1 MVFIN
6 RSWYWTKQRGECGQ
20 VSYSESKSIWAHQ
33 RKTPNKCFYFLTENC
48 YFHYEDKKIHVFAD
62 VPRIMKLARNHLIDD
77 FFYFNNSLIDKRLIQ
92 KLISSTINKDIKL
105 AHKLTQ
111 YHLDITY
118 RKCKAK
124 SKTSCPNFFEYSCE
138 SDWILWATKFFSKR
152 KLAGSEWSF

>member
-1 MVFIN
+1 M
-6 RSWYWTKQRGECGQ
+6 
-20 VSYSESKSIWAHQ
+20 SYSESKSIWAHQ

-111 YHLDITY
+111 YHLDITGSA
-118 RKCKAK
+118 RQRVKPAVQIFSNTVAKAIEYYGQQ
-124 SKTSCPNFFEYSCE
+124 NFFQNENWQVQ
-138 SDWILWATKFFSKR
+138 SDLFKTFNDWFELFNARDK
-152 KLAGSEWSF
+152 